1 MIRLLRKTRLL
12 KQIIKFPKWMTTFNY
27 YVEIQFMKREL
38 KNVPFGRNLKDNVKS
53 SSDIKRLPESKIEL
67 LDSS

>member
-1 MIRLLRKTRLL
+1 
-12 KQIIKFPKWMTTFNY
+12 MTTFNY